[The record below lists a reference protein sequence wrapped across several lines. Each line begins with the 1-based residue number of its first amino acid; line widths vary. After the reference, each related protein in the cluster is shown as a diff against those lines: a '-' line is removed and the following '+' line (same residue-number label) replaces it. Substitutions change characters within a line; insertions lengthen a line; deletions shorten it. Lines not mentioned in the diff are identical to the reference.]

1 MEVSHSFNSLSA
13 TSGVNLS
20 AKDVLSTY
28 PPTSKMMYNTCVR
41 GDTIGQVLVVDSGDG
56 WDFWNNFTP
65 DRHWHN
71 VFSLSHEFSEEY
83 CLKILE
89 GMLIYYEEE

>member
-1 MEVSHSFNSLSA
+1 MS
-13 TSGVNLS
+13 NLMS

-28 PPTSKMMYNTCVR
+28 PPASKMMYNTCVQ

-56 WDFWNNFTP
+56 WDLWNNCTP
-65 DRHWHN
+65 NHLWQK
-71 VFSLSHEFSEEY
+71 VFSLSYECSEEN

-89 GMLIYYEEE
+89 YMLKCCEHV